1 MFKKFLCGV
10 AVATMMM
17 SCGGATTGDK
27 AQDSTAQDSTAQN
40 SAKVEAAAPEA
51 AAPADFEKTGNA
63 LLDEA
68 LAKYSAAAAEMDKAK
83 SLEEAMG
90 AMAKFG
96 EDFEAWAEKNAAE
109 AEKVDPALQEK
120 FEKEMAKIQKR
131 MEDKLAT
138 FMPADK

>member
-1 MFKKFLCGV
+1 MLKKFLCGV

-27 AQDSTAQDSTAQN
+27 AQDSTAQDS
-40 SAKVEAAAPEA
+40 AKVEAAAPEA

-68 LAKYSAAAAEMDKAK
+68 LAKFSAAATEMDKAK

-120 FEKEMAKIQKR
+120 FEKEMAKFQKR
-131 MEDKLAT
+131 MDDKLAT
-138 FMPADK
+138 FMPATQE

>member
-1 MFKKFLCGV
+1 MLKKFLCGV

-17 SCGGATTGDK
+17 SCGSATTGDK
-27 AQDSTAQDSTAQN
+27 AQDSTAQDS
-40 SAKVEAAAPEA
+40 AKVET

-68 LAKYSAAAAEMDKAK
+68 LAKFSAAAAEMDNAK

-96 EDFEAWAEKNAAE
+96 KDFEAWAEKNAAE

-120 FEKEMAKIQKR
+120 FEKEMAKFQKR
-131 MEDKLAT
+131 MDDKLAT
-138 FMPADK
+138 FMPATQE